1 MGQDNFNN
9 QKSSNYKIIKQL
21 GEGGFGKAY
30 KVQNKLDKNFYVIK
44 KIPIKSNSPEELK
57 SIENEALIL
66 KEINSE
72 YIVKY
77 IDSFIENEYYNIVM
91 EYCENKD
98 LKSFIKNHKD
108 NNQLIHEEVIYNIVL
123 DICYGIKEMHLNN
136 LIHRDLKPDNLFIG
150 KDYKIKIGDFG
161 ISKKLINSMKYANTG
176 NGTYN
181 YMAPEMINGQK
192 YNKKVDIWA
201 LGCILY
207 ELFTL
212 NFCFDCTYI
221 GGLIN
226 DINKNNHG
234 KIDTNIFNIEWQNI
248 IDLLLKTDYH
258 ERPEIDE
265 VIESIK
271 KIKESNLIKTSN
283 LNDLDNISLNIL
295 QRNEF
300 DKVIILNNEKKG
312 VKKDCRIMF
321 VGEAGI
327 GAKTSLIE
335 RLINNKFP
343 EGTWPTVGFERR
355 LKKVLLKNKKL
366 INLIFHDT
374 CGQRLFCHLLIPFI
388 ENADCIILG
397 FCDEETF
404 LGIKDFWYP
413 YVKDFLNGQIIYLI
427 RNKIDL
433 VQDREAEGRESR
445 KFAEENKFR
454 YFELSCKTGEGVQEF
469 FDDLITL
476 ITKIY
481 I

>member
-1 MGQDNFNN
+1 MGQYIFNN

-21 GEGGFGKAY
+21 GEGGLSKVY

-44 KIPIKSNSPEELK
+44 KIPIKSNTPEELK
-57 SIENEALIL
+57 SIENESLIL
-66 KEINSE
+66 KEIESE

-77 IDSFIENEYYNIVM
+77 IDSFIENEHYNIVM

-98 LKSFIKNHKD
+98 LKSFIINHKY
-108 NNQLIHEEVIYNIVL
+108 NNQYINEDVIYNIVL
-123 DICYGIKEMHLNN
+123 DICYGIKEIHLNN
-136 LIHRDLKPDNLFIG
+136 LIHRNLKPDNLFIS

-161 ISKKLINSMKYANTG
+161 ITKKLINSMKYTNTG

-212 NFCFDCTYI
+212 NLCFDGI
-221 GGLIN
+221 NIEGLIN
-226 DINKNNHG
+226 NINKNNHG
-234 KIDTNIFNIEWQNI
+234 KIDTNIYNIEWQNI

-265 VIESIK
+265 VIKSIK
-271 KIKESNLIKTSN
+271 KIKESNLIKSSN
-283 LNDLDNISLNIL
+283 HNDLDNISLNIL
-295 QRNEF
+295 QRNDETNINNYN
-300 DKVIILNNEKKG
+300 IIFIG
-312 VKKDCRIMF
+312 
-321 VGEAGI
+321 GAGI

-335 RLINNKFP
+335 RLINNKFIEQP
-343 EGTWPTVGFERR
+343 EITVGVNDTS
-355 LKKVLLKNKKL
+355 KKVQLKNGKIIDL
-366 INLIFHDT
+366 RFYDT
-374 CGQRLFCHLLIPFI
+374 SGWEKTIGFLPQYIRDSNCV
-388 ENADCIILG
+388 ILG
-397 FCDEETF
+397 FDSENTF
-404 LGIKDFWYP
+404 SRIKDFWYP
-413 YVKDFLNGQIIYLI
+413 NIKGYLSGQLIYLI

-433 VQDREAEGRESR
+433 VQVRESEGKESR
-445 KFAEENKFR
+445 KFAEENNFR
-454 YFELSCKTGEGVQEF
+454 YFEMSCKTGEGVQEF
-469 FDDLITL
+469 YDDLITQ

>member
-1 MGQDNFNN
+1 M
-9 QKSSNYKIIKQL
+9 
-21 GEGGFGKAY
+21 
-30 KVQNKLDKNFYVIK
+30 
-44 KIPIKSNSPEELK
+44 
-57 SIENEALIL
+57 
-66 KEINSE
+66 
-72 YIVKY
+72 
-77 IDSFIENEYYNIVM
+77 
-91 EYCENKD
+91 
-98 LKSFIKNHKD
+98 
-108 NNQLIHEEVIYNIVL
+108 
-123 DICYGIKEMHLNN
+123 
-136 LIHRDLKPDNLFIG
+136 
-150 KDYKIKIGDFG
+150 
-161 ISKKLINSMKYANTG
+161 
-176 NGTYN
+176 
-181 YMAPEMINGQK
+181 
-192 YNKKVDIWA
+192 
-201 LGCILY
+201 
-207 ELFTL
+207 
-212 NFCFDCTYI
+212 
-221 GGLIN
+221 
-226 DINKNNHG
+226 
-234 KIDTNIFNIEWQNI
+234 
-248 IDLLLKTDYH
+248 
-258 ERPEIDE
+258 
-265 VIESIK
+265 
-271 KIKESNLIKTSN
+271 
-283 LNDLDNISLNIL
+283 NIL

-312 VKKDCRIMF
+312 VKKNCSIMF

-343 EGTWPTVGFERR
+343 EGTRPTVGFERR

-397 FCDEETF
+397 FCNEKTF
-404 LGIKDFWYP
+404 LRIKDFWYP

-469 FDDLITL
+469 FDDLITQ

>member
-1 MGQDNFNN
+1 
-9 QKSSNYKIIKQL
+9 
-21 GEGGFGKAY
+21 
-30 KVQNKLDKNFYVIK
+30 
-44 KIPIKSNSPEELK
+44 
-57 SIENEALIL
+57 
-66 KEINSE
+66 
-72 YIVKY
+72 
-77 IDSFIENEYYNIVM
+77 M

-98 LKSFIKNHKD
+98 LRSFIKNHKD
-108 NNQLIHEEVIYNIVL
+108 NNQYINEDVIYNIVL

-271 KIKESNLIKTSN
+271 KIKESNIIKTSN

-312 VKKDCRIMF
+312 VKKNCRIMF
-321 VGEAGI
+321 VGDSGI
-327 GAKTSLIE
+327 GAKTSLIK
-335 RLINNKFP
+335 RLINNKFLD
-343 EGTWPTVGFERR
+343 TSPTIGCEMKF
-355 LKKVLLKNKKL
+355 KKVLLGNKKL
-366 INLIFHDT
+366 VDLMFHDT
-374 CGQRLFCHLLIPFI
+374 CGQRFECYLLIPFI
-388 ENADCIILG
+388 KYTDCIILG
-397 FCDEETF
+397 FCNEETF
-404 LGIKDFWYP
+404 LGIKDIWYP
-413 YVKDFLNGQIIYLI
+413 NVKDFLNGQIIYLI